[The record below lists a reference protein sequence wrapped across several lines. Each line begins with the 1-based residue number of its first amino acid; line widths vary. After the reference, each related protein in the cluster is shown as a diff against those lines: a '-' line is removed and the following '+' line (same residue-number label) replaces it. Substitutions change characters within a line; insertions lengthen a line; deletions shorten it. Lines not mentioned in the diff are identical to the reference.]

1 MAVMAVALSAQ
12 QPAGAPAAA
21 PPAEKSEQQLL
32 FERYQRGERVMNA
45 SCSAVGCHTIR
56 PIQTAA
62 MDQDGWSKTISAMLE
77 KGAKVGAEDV
87 PILTDYLVRF
97 HGPLPEGEG
106 KAIVLNICTMCH
118 DLQRVRTHGGT
129 VEDWF
134 DLLNA
139 MIGEGAP
146 LTDEQIPVILKYLA
160 TNFPPH

>member
-1 MAVMAVALSAQ
+1 MAMMAIAVSGQ
-12 QPAGAPAAA
+12 QPAAA
-21 PPAEKSEQQLL
+21 PQAPEKQKTEQELL
-32 FERYQRGERVMNA
+32 FERYQQGERVMNA

-62 MDQDGWSKTISAMLE
+62 MDEEGWSKTIAAMID
-77 KGAKVGAEDV
+77 KGAKVEPDDV

-106 KAIVLNICTMCH
+106 RAIVLNICTMCH
-118 DLQRVRTHGGT
+118 DLQRVRTHRGS

-134 DLLNA
+134 ELLNA

-146 LTDEQIPVILKYLA
+146 LTDDQIPIILKYLA
-160 TNFPPH
+160 TNFPPV